1 MKLYV
6 EIEKTSTGYCAHA
19 PEVLGCVATGHTL
32 EETELMIAEALQM
45 HLNLQTLPDLE
56 FKICA

>member
-1 MKLYV
+1 MKIFV

-19 PEVLGCVATGHTL
+19 PAILGCVAAGATL
-32 EETELMIAEALQM
+32 EETEQLIAEALQM
-45 HLNLQTLPDLE
+45 HLNLEQLPDLE